1 MSAATNERTGA
12 NGASERATVSETTPW
27 WERRAEDIE
36 RLIGKYPKARS
47 AIMGL
52 FWMAQEE
59 RGYVADED
67 LNFIADK
74 LGLTRG
80 YVDSTITFYSLY
92 HLEPVGK
99 YVIIVCDNVI
109 CGLCGG
115 GQLTRELERIL
126 GVKVGGT
133 TADKMFT
140 LQVTGECIAACD
152 GAPALQINQEYF
164 HKVTPERAKLI
175 IERLREGA
183 ELEALSEEIG
193 LTKPGA
199 VWEEGD

>member
-1 MSAATNERTGA
+1 MSAENGRAGAERA
-12 NGASERATVSETTPW
+12 MENGAAQAAPW
-27 WERRAEDIE
+27 WERRAEDVE
-36 RLIGKYPKARS
+36 RLIGKYPNSRS

-59 RGYVADED
+59 RGYVSDED
-67 LNFIADK
+67 LNWIADK

-92 HLEPVGK
+92 HLQPVGK
-99 YVIIVCDNVI
+99 YTIIVCNNVI
-109 CGLCGG
+109 CGLKGSEG
-115 GQLTRELERIL
+115 LVQELERL
-126 GVKVGGT
+126 LDVKVGGT
-133 TADKMFT
+133 SADGLFT
-140 LQVTGECIAACD
+140 LQTTGECIAACD